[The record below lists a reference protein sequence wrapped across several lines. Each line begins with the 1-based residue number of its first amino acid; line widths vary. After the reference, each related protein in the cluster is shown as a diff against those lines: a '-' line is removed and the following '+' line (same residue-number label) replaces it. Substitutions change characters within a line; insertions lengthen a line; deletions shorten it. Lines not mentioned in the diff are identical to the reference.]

1 MSVLLTK
8 IMIAIIGKLGG
19 EMLRIAIKELYK
31 EYIEQRASL
40 TPEERAEWDRDWTE
54 DFRTDE

>member
-1 MSVLLTK
+1 
-8 IMIAIIGKLGG
+8 MIAIIGKLGG